1 MYILNSIE
9 LLELQY
15 APPHGIDEPTLQHAR
30 AKLLSRIDREGD
42 AALQYMGR
50 SVSRQ
55 ELEEALDLL
64 DHPNAVEA
72 FYRLL
77 RYPGLSSVL
86 AGAGGT
92 VEPEVSADEPLKAFL
107 APLLQ
112 PQLAAA
118 WPDAVRL
125 QDTAQLSTLAA
136 LDPDL
141 LGIPAAEVLG
151 AARAHVESYV
161 AEFEHLARS
170 IAAHPEQPLPQEL
183 VGGYFLRKHFG
194 ADFMNALPH
203 HFNDLK
209 IRICN
214 GLIIICKALQRADT
228 STAMGM
234 SAFGLEI
241 APNEHIKGVFYQV
254 KNRLQKANQ
263 TKEMGRLQSGN
274 SNQTLLVLGA
284 IAGIAVLLVVVFAG
298 LKFSEWNK
306 AKREVRE
313 AQERLE
319 YARFL
324 TDSLYTANRN
334 ALQAGQLQGAA
345 PLWDCYPP
353 KPNASGDKRT
363 FVIRG
368 DEKYD
373 AIVFIYNNAWYV
385 GQVYVAAGTK
395 LEWEYHLIK
404 APISTLIVFGKE
416 WDREAKNPCDENGW
430 FTGPV
435 LYAGFSSYATDPFP
449 VDLREGHAGFNLKR
463 SRLAKSRELSE
474 ADFFDLLRRYGR

>member
-1 MYILNSIE
+1 MHILNPIE

-15 APPHGIDEPTLQHAR
+15 APPHRIDEPTLQHAR
-30 AKLLSRIDREGD
+30 TKLLARIDREGD
-42 AALQYMGR
+42 APLQYMGR
-50 SVSRQ
+50 PVSRQ
-55 ELEEALDLL
+55 EVEESLDLL
-64 DHPNAVEA
+64 NFPQAVES

-77 RYPGLSSVL
+77 RYPGLSNVL

-92 VEPEVSADEPLKAFL
+92 VEPEVSADEPLRAFL

-112 PQLAAA
+112 AQLAVA

-125 QDTAQLSTLAA
+125 QDAAQLTTLAA

-141 LGIPAAEVLG
+141 FGIPSEEVLG
-151 AARAHVESYV
+151 TARAHIEGYV
-161 AEFEHLARS
+161 AEFENLARS
-170 IAAHPEQPLPQEL
+170 IAAHPGQPLPQEL
-183 VGGYFLRKHFG
+183 VGGYFLRKHFET
-194 ADFMNALPH
+194 DFMNALPH

-214 GLIIICKALQRADT
+214 SLIIICKTLQRTNPA
-228 STAMGM
+228 AAAGM
-234 SAFGLEI
+234 SAFGVEL
-241 APNEHIKGVFYQV
+241 APNEHIKAVFHQA
-254 KNRLQKANQ
+254 KNRLQKAQ
-263 TKEMGRLQSGN
+263 QVKEMNRLQSGT
-274 SNQTLLVLGA
+274 SNQTLLAIGA
-284 IAGIAVLLVVVFAG
+284 IAGVVLLLVVVFAG
-298 LKFSEWNK
+298 LKFNEWNK
-306 AKREVRE
+306 AKREARQAE
-313 AQERLE
+313 ERLE
-319 YARFL
+319 YATFL
-324 TDSLYTANRN
+324 ADSLYTANRN

-353 KPNASGDKRT
+353 RPNASGDKRT

-373 AIVFIYNNAWYV
+373 ALVFIYNNAWYV

-395 LEWEYHLIK
+395 LEWEYHLVK

-416 WDREAKNPCDENGW
+416 WDRNIKSPCDGNGW

-463 SRLAKSRELSE
+463 SRLMKSRELSE
-474 ADFFDLLRRYGR
+474 ADFFDLLRQYGK